1 MDEEAGSDVQRVTL
15 TAGSILSRPRPSPP
29 SSGGHSGGQGWRI
42 SPIPWRMMLTSS
54 EASDPVAGPSSSP
67 DYSHHPA
74 HRPQSS
80 PDLVTSNKRP
90 LEDSDQGPS
99 NLKIRRSSP
108 EQAARDYDDIDRKIS
123 MAGNN
128 HNRNNNNS
136 SSQIDPL
143 LQIFTEQQVRIS
155 KVSKYVRDSS
165 DMIKEGLQA
174 KFKPSHFAKRFLTAR
189 KL

>member
-29 SSGGHSGGQGWRI
+29 TSGGQGWRI

-54 EASDPVAGPSSSP
+54 EASDPGAGPSSSP
-67 DYSHHPA
+67 DYSHHHPS
-74 HRPQSS
+74 HRHQSS

-123 MAGNN
+123 MAGN
-128 HNRNNNNS
+128 
-136 SSQIDPL
+136 IILIVATIL
-143 LQIFTEQQVRIS
+143 LQIFTEQQVRLS
-155 KVSKYVRDSS
+155 EFKVRQVPRIDRRDFL
-165 DMIKEGLQA
+165 IKL
-174 KFKPSHFAKRFLTAR
+174 
-189 KL
+189 

>member
-29 SSGGHSGGQGWRI
+29 STGGQGWRI

-54 EASDPVAGPSSSP
+54 EASDPGAGPSSSP
-67 DYSHHPA
+67 DYSHHHHP
-74 HRPQSS
+74 HRHQSS

-90 LEDSDQGPS
+90 LEDSHQGPS

-108 EQAARDYDDIDRKIS
+108 DQAAREYDDIDRKIS

-128 HNRNNNNS
+128 HVIVIIIIVVTLILIANIHWATGSNIKS
-136 SSQIDPL
+136 
-143 LQIFTEQQVRIS
+143 FKVR
-155 KVSKYVRDSS
+155 
-165 DMIKEGLQA
+165 Q
-174 KFKPSHFAKRFLTAR
+174 RF
-189 KL
+189 

>member
-54 EASDPVAGPSSSP
+54 EASDPGAGPSSSP
-67 DYSHHPA
+67 DYSHHHHP
-74 HRPQSS
+74 HRHQSS

-90 LEDSDQGPS
+90 LEDSHQGPS

-108 EQAARDYDDIDRKIS
+108 DQAARDYDDIDRKIS

-128 HNRNNNNS
+128 HIVIIIIVVTLILIANIYRATGSNIKS
-136 SSQIDPL
+136 
-143 LQIFTEQQVRIS
+143 FKVR
-155 KVSKYVRDSS
+155 
-165 DMIKEGLQA
+165 Q
-174 KFKPSHFAKRFLTAR
+174 RF
-189 KL
+189 